1 MRSALRLGKSVVIYG
16 HPVYLVLPE
25 QQDEVLEE
33 ILALNDVLP
42 EVNIQLPETAEG
54 VVPLLQIWPSDI
66 NFEEPV
72 EEPEDVIN
80 FTHFRN
86 VPDRSDGTPAA
97 HPQIL
102 HFRSKEGQDDPISH
116 EHELDVS
123 GMLLLSPDHEVDLA
137 LITLHVDDTLTAC
150 RFRRTSDG
158 ALELDRVR
166 HRTEDGEFLR
176 LHEGSKKKQSARAT
190 EPAED

>member
-1 MRSALRLGKSVVIYG
+1 MRSALRLGKSIMLYG
-16 HPVYLVLPE
+16 HPLYLVLPE
-25 QQDEVLEE
+25 QQEEVLDE
-33 ILALNDVLP
+33 ILAVNAVLP
-42 EVNIQLPETAEG
+42 EVNVQLPETAEG

-72 EEPEDVIN
+72 DEPETVIN

-86 VPDRSDGTPAA
+86 VPDRRDGSPAA

-102 HFRSKEGQDDPISH
+102 HFRSKEGEDDPMSR
-116 EHELDVS
+116 EHELNVS
-123 GMLLLSPDHEVDLA
+123 GLLLLTPDHEVDLA

-150 RFRRTSDG
+150 RFRRAEDG
-158 ALELDRVR
+158 TMQLDRVR

-176 LHEGSKKKQSARAT
+176 LFEGDKTSAEKT
-190 EPAED
+190 EA